1 MTRRDAVD
9 LTSVEA
15 LGVAIRSEM
24 DSRDIYRELAE
35 RFQHP
40 ITRRRFEL
48 LAAEEEQHLQHLT
61 ERYEEVAGGVP
72 LAIPSSQLPKTMAS
86 AEARGQWDM
95 ADVLDMAIEEERRSR
110 EFYLQAARDTNDLSG
125 RAMFRFLAD
134 MEYLHWMTLAQ
145 EKDLLVR
152 YPNYGR
158 PGRSPWRAE
167 KKLAP
172 ASGKGGDPHDTD

>member
-1 MTRRDAVD
+1 MARSEATD

-15 LGVAIRSEM
+15 LGIAIRSEM

-35 RFQHP
+35 RSPHT

-72 LAIPSSQLPKTMAS
+72 LALPPSLLPQSMAS
-86 AEARGQWDM
+86 AEARRQWDM
-95 ADVLDMAIEEERRSR
+95 ADVLDMAIDEERRSR

-167 KKLAP
+167 KGLAP
-172 ASGKGGDPHDTD
+172 ASRKGGNPHDIE

>member
-1 MTRRDAVD
+1 MTRREAD

-24 DSRDIYRELAE
+24 DSRDVYRELAA
-35 RFQHP
+35 RCGNP
-40 ITRRRFEL
+40 ITRRRLEL
-48 LAAEEEQHLQHLT
+48 LAAEEEQHLQDLT
-61 ERYEEVAGGVP
+61 LRYEEVADGVP
-72 LAIPSSQLPKTMAS
+72 LALPPSRLPKGMTD
-86 AEARGQWDM
+86 AESRCRL
-95 ADVLDMAIEEERRSR
+95 DVTRILDMAIEEERRSR
-110 EFYLQAARDTNDLSG
+110 EFYLQAARDTSDPSG

-158 PGRSPWRAE
+158 TGRSPWREE
-167 KKLAP
+167 KTLAP
-172 ASGKGGDPHDTD
+172 ASPTEGTTP